1 MLPAKARFGAIM
13 GASMLVSGLLVPLFL
28 YFTPGSAQ
36 NQATI
41 DSIQTMVDKKDFAK
55 LRAIT
60 QGSGKEWEV
69 LRGGAY
75 DVGSKGWKVLESE
88 PSFGG
93 KYVVI
98 STPMTSQDIGELLFE
113 RVGNKLKYID
123 EQQSDGLRLR
133 HHNLRV
139 AFDINKKTTQ
149 ISDVVDGSVTDEGSK
164 IHCLR
169 FSPCYKVA
177 SITDGKKA
185 VPFLQTGG
193 IVMIPRQPVGGA
205 KFYITY
211 SGVVNLPG
219 YAGAI
224 TPNSASLTNDY
235 WYPMVNRYP
244 TTYEITVVPPD
255 PEWKVI
261 AQGKYLGKEKGVKE
275 PGEMFQMDLPA
286 IYWSLTVLK
295 AKHYSEPIDGRTLQI
310 WSPRMPEAQMKLQPA
325 LYAPIIKLF
334 DKNFGKFPFDSY
346 GALDSP
352 TYGGGALE
360 AYSYATYGGGLPA
373 EDAHEPSHTW
383 FGGILPNTYLKSFWN
398 ESFAVWSEGYF
409 AREVP
414 IGNPLERREAF
425 AHLGTVSNS
434 YLKAPLMESGA
445 GIGAD
450 ASALGYG
457 KGAHVLAMLEQI
469 IGTTNLL
476 DAIQTWVRTHPKF
489 QPAEWEDFEKIV
501 LNLNRGRNLKSFFDD
516 WFRRP
521 GFASVALSK
530 ASFKDGKLSGTLAW
544 SGPSFRMPLELWMEN
559 SGGGRSF
566 VTLDTKDCDSSGNFL
581 ISVGTFKPSKVTMD
595 PYHKALR
602 TGQVGDQMSWESA
615 IRRMKVYRDDSGYL
629 PSMGRS
635 AMTKLPDDLDGVLI
649 IGHPDKTLRMKE
661 LCQKAG
667 FEVKGNNLSYRGTT
681 VDLNICGAVAVVPLG
696 DGKKCAIALGK
707 PSMMPNSGR
716 ASIAVVDGLGR
727 FLRGECRFPDVEFL
741 KL

>member
-13 GASMLVSGLLVPLFL
+13 GASMLVSGLVVPLF
-28 YFTPGSAQ
+28 FFAPGSRQ
-36 NQATI
+36 NQITSE
-41 DSIQTMVDKKDFAK
+41 SIQGHIDKKDYAK
-55 LRAIT
+55 LKAIT
-60 QGSGKEWEV
+60 EGTGKEWEV
-69 LRGGAY
+69 LKGGAY
-75 DVGSKGWKVLESE
+75 EVGSKGWRVLEAA
-88 PSFGG
+88 PNFGC

-98 STPMTSQDIGELLFE
+98 TTPMTSQDIGELLFE

-123 EQQSDGLRLR
+123 EQQYDGLRLR

-139 AFDINKKTTQ
+139 SFDIGKKTTQ
-149 ISDVVDGSVTDEGSK
+149 ISDTVEGKVTDEGSK

-185 VPFLQTGG
+185 VPFVQTGG
-193 IVMIPRQPVGGA
+193 IVMIPKQPTGNI
-205 KFYITY
+205 KLSITY

-244 TTYEITVVPPD
+244 TSYGITVVPPD

-261 AQGKYLGKEKGVKE
+261 AQGKYLGKEKGMKE

-295 AKHYSEPIDGRTLQI
+295 AKHYAETFDGRTLQI
-310 WSPRMPEAQMKLQPA
+310 WSPRMTEERMKLQPA

-334 DKNFGKFPFDSY
+334 DKNYGKFPFDSY

-360 AYSYATYGGGLPA
+360 AYSYATYGGGLPG

-414 IGNPLERREAF
+414 IGNAIERREAF
-425 AHLGTVSNS
+425 AHLGVVSND

-445 GIGAD
+445 GIGAEA
-450 ASALGYG
+450 ASLGYG
-457 KGAHVLAMLEQI
+457 KGAHVLAMLEQL
-469 IGTTNLL
+469 IGTTSLL
-476 DAIQTWVRTHPKF
+476 DAIQIWIRTHPKYE
-489 QPAEWEDFEKIV
+489 PAEWEDFEKIV
-501 LNLNRGRNLKSFFDD
+501 LNQIKTRNLKAFFDD

-521 GFASVALSK
+521 GFANVALTK
-530 ASFKDGKLSGTLAW
+530 ASFKDGQLSGTLTW

-559 SGGGRSF
+559 TGGGKAF
-566 VTLDTKDCDSSGNFL
+566 VTLDTRNCDANGNFS
-581 ISVGTFKPSKVTMD
+581 ISVGTFKPSKVTLD

-602 TGQVGDQMSWESA
+602 TGKVGDQSTWENAS
-615 IRRMKVYRDDSGYL
+615 RRMKVYRDESGYL
-629 PSMGRS
+629 PTFGRS
-635 AMTKLPDDLDGVLI
+635 SLSKLPDDLDGILL
-649 IGHPDKTLRMKE
+649 IGHPDKTPRMKE

-667 FEVKGNNLSYRGTT
+667 FEVKGNSLSYRGTT
-681 VDLNICGAVAVVPLG
+681 IDLNVCGAVAVVPLG

-707 PSMMPNSGR
+707 PAMTPNTGR
-716 ASIAVVDGLGR
+716 ANVAVVDGLGR
-727 FLRGECRFPDVEFL
+727 FLRGETLFPNVEFL
-741 KL
+741 PL